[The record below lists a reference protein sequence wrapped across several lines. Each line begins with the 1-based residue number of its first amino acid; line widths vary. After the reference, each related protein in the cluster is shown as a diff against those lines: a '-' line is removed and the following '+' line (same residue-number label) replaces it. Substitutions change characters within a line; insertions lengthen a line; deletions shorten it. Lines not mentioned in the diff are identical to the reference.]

1 MITIQS
7 TIRKHSM
14 TKSIKDD
21 LNIGNIYCL
30 WIIRLNMIKMEFI
43 QINIFNATLVKIKED
58 ILLLDQ

>member
-21 LNIGNIYCL
+21 LNIVRIYCQ

-43 QINIFNATLVKIKED
+43 QIDLFNATLVKIKED
-58 ILLLDQ
+58 ILLLGP